1 MSQNGF
7 EMYRVKKITITS
19 RRDRLWLV
27 SRPVSYGPLC
37 SQCPSGPMITAGAA
51 AALTK
56 KSLRA
61 ICREVDAG
69 LVHYYDG
76 PEGLYICLTS
86 LAVE

>member
-1 MSQNGF
+1 MSQTGF
-7 EMYRVKKITITS
+7 EMYRVRKITITS
-19 RRDRLWLV
+19 RHDRLWMMPRAV
-27 SRPVSYGPLC
+27 VRAPIC
-37 SQCPSGPMITAGAA
+37 SQCPSGPMVAVGAA
-51 AALTK
+51 SVLTK

-61 ICREVDAG
+61 ICREIDAG